1 MQNILPIDD
10 GRDKMESSGWRKKR
24 STMGYP
30 AAPVASPDAVWKE
43 AASAPFAGNALIL
56 YIHFPFCRSRCSF
69 CPFYSGGG
77 TAAERHD
84 YVELL
89 KRELSDAEGSFLSFP
104 VNTVYFGGG
113 TPSDL
118 TPDELSGLLEI
129 LHRKFTLANDCEITL
144 ESRID
149 GLTDELIDA
158 ALAGG
163 VNRFSLGVQTFDT
176 ELRRK
181 LGRVSDRET
190 VLSTIERLTA
200 RNQASVAADL
210 LYGLPGQT
218 PEMMLADLDTVLHET
233 ALSGLS
239 FYRLRMHEKLEL
251 AQTVKAGG
259 LPAVPDETACF
270 ELHRLAETYLEAAG
284 AKRLSVKHFAFS
296 PRERNL
302 HNEISAYKG
311 ACLPFGAG
319 AGGRLGNYRFKLCP
333 DRPAYAAK
341 VLAGIK
347 PIENAGEF
355 PPDYPLGAKISLQLY
370 RRMALNVA
378 ELEPVI
384 PEPLRPSVMSGLMS
398 ALDEQLR
405 QGFFE
410 IGNPEHAAGVSP
422 LYQLTAKGRFNYAA
436 VGSDLLEAAASAW
449 NGVQ

>member
-1 MQNILPIDD
+1 
-10 GRDKMESSGWRKKR
+10 
-24 STMGYP
+24 MGYP
-30 AAPVASPDAVWKE
+30 AAPVASPDAAWKE
-43 AASAPFAGNALIL
+43 AASAPFEGNALIL

-77 TAAERHD
+77 TAAERHE

-89 KRELSDAEGSFLSFP
+89 KKELSEAEGSFLSFP

-118 TPDELSGLLEI
+118 TPDERSGLLEI
-129 LHRKFTLANDCEITL
+129 LHRKFILANDCEITL

-149 GLTDELIDA
+149 GLSDELIDA

-181 LGRVSDRET
+181 IGRVSDLET
-190 VLSTIERLTA
+190 VLDAIARLTA
-200 RNQASVAADL
+200 KNQASVAADL

-218 PEMMLADLDTVLHET
+218 PEMMLADLRTVLNET

-239 FYRLRMHEKLEL
+239 FYRLRVHEKLEL

-259 LPAVPDETACF
+259 LPPVPDETACF

-302 HNEISAYKG
+302 HNELSAYKG

-333 DRPAYAAK
+333 DRNAYAAK
-341 VLAGIK
+341 VLAGVK

-370 RRMALNVA
+370 RRMAVSPS
-378 ELEPVI
+378 ELDRVI
-384 PEPLRPSVMSGLMS
+384 PEKVRTAVLAKL
-398 ALDEQLR
+398 AETLEKQTD
-405 QGFFE
+405 QGYFVRR
-410 IGNPEHAAGVSP
+410 GSD
-422 LYQLTAKGRFNYAA
+422 YQLSEKGRFNYAA
-436 VGSDLLEAAASAW
+436 VGSELLEAAASAW
-449 NGVQ
+449 NGGL

>member
-1 MQNILPIDD
+1 
-10 GRDKMESSGWRKKR
+10 MESSGWIKKR

-30 AAPVASPDAVWKE
+30 AAPVASPDAAWKE
-43 AASAPFAGNALIL
+43 AASAPFEGNALIL

-77 TAAERHD
+77 TAAERHE

-89 KRELSDAEGSFLSFP
+89 KKELSEAEGSFLSFP

-129 LHRKFTLANDCEITL
+129 LHRKFILANDCEITL

-149 GLTDELIDA
+149 GLSDELIDA

-181 LGRVSDRET
+181 IGRVSDLET
-190 VLSTIERLTA
+190 VLDAIARLTA
-200 RNQASVAADL
+200 KNQASVAADL

-218 PEMMLADLDTVLHET
+218 PEMMLADLRTVLNET

-239 FYRLRMHEKLEL
+239 FYRLRVHEKLEL

-259 LPAVPDETACF
+259 LPPVPDETACF

-302 HNEISAYKG
+302 HNELSAYKG

-333 DRPAYAAK
+333 DRNAYAAK
-341 VLAGIK
+341 VLAGVK

-370 RRMALNVA
+370 RRMAVSPS
-378 ELEPVI
+378 ELDRVI
-384 PEPLRPSVMSGLMS
+384 PEKVRTAVLAKL
-398 ALDEQLR
+398 AETLEKQTD
-405 QGFFE
+405 QGYFVRR
-410 IGNPEHAAGVSP
+410 GSD
-422 LYQLTAKGRFNYAA
+422 YQLSEKGRFNYAA
-436 VGSDLLEAAASAW
+436 VGSELLEAAASAW
-449 NGVQ
+449 NGGL

>member
-1 MQNILPIDD
+1 
-10 GRDKMESSGWRKKR
+10 MESSGWRKKR

-69 CPFYSGGG
+69 CPFYSGTG

-104 VNTVYFGGG
+104 VNSVYFGGG

-118 TPDELSGLLEI
+118 TPDELAGLLEI
-129 LHRKFTLANDCEITL
+129 LHRKFKLANDCEITL

-149 GLTDELIDA
+149 GVTDELIDA
-158 ALAGG
+158 AVSGG

-176 ELRRK
+176 DLRRK
-181 LGRVSDRET
+181 LGRVSDRDT
-190 VLSTIERLTA
+190 VLDTIARLSA

-218 PEMMLADLDTVLHET
+218 PEMLLDDLRSVLNET

-239 FYRLRMHEKLEL
+239 FYRLRVHGNL
-251 AQTVKAGG
+251 ALSQHLKDGR
-259 LPAVPDETACF
+259 LPAVPDETVCF
-270 ELHRLAETYLEAAG
+270 ELHRLGESFLETSG
-284 AKRLSVKHFAFS
+284 VKRLSVKHYGLT

-302 HNEISAYKG
+302 HNELSAYKG

-319 AGGRLGNYRFKLCP
+319 AGGRLGNFRFKQYSDLK
-333 DRPAYAAK
+333 AYAEK
-341 VLAGIK
+341 VRAGVK
-347 PIENAGEF
+347 PMENAGVF
-355 PPDYPLGAKISLQLY
+355 PADYPLGAKISFQLY
-370 RRMALNVA
+370 RSMAVRTA
-378 ELEPVI
+378 ELNRVI
-384 PEPLRPSVMSGLMS
+384 PEKVRPAVLGKL
-398 ALDEQLR
+398 AETLEKQTA
-405 QGFFE
+405 QGYFVRRE
-410 IGNPEHAAGVSP
+410 TD
-422 LYQLTAKGRFNYAA
+422 YQLSAKGRFYYAA
-436 VGSDLLEAAASAW
+436 VGSELLETAASAW
-449 NGVQ
+449 NGEQ